1 MVNSNAKKYE
11 KAEVLLDGDHSSY
24 ESANLG
30 GKGSSADL
38 PSFRSADRG
47 ESRHGRSVSWL

>member
-24 ESANLG
+24 KSANLG

-38 PSFRSADRG
+38 PSFRQLTEASPATEG
-47 ESRHGRSVSWL
+47 P

>member
-11 KAEVLLDGDHSSY
+11 KAEVLLDGDHSCY